1 MTLRERIAQ
10 WLIGDQFAQG
20 APHGGANM
28 ITDSYWNSFG
38 RQHDRD
44 QANISSQ
51 YADALTAWRKNPL
64 AWRIIQITT
73 DYTVG
78 EGIKLSSPDP
88 DLQRFIE
95 SFWEHRENNIA
106 LRLESMAEELARAGD
121 LFPLLFRERHTG
133 VSLLRFITKDEIQKI
148 ETKPNDWEKEL
159 YIWQKT
165 DDPTN
170 PKKWVTAHH
179 GRNSRY
185 KAIAMHYNINKP
197 IGAMFG
203 ESDLATVLPWLQRYS
218 RMLEDRVRFHW
229 ATRLFLWIVKVPR
242 NRVQEKAEQYRRPPD
257 AGSII
262 VHDESEEWEV
272 KSPVIRGSDAAPDL
286 KAVRNMLDAGS
297 GYPPHWRG
305 EATDVN
311 LATAQAMQEPAER
324 HLARRQNYFTWMLQD
339 ITWHAY
345 QRANQLRPQLWPDI
359 SEERYDELFT
369 VSSPDVSR
377 TDNFILSQA
386 TNQLA
391 AAFQSINDQYPGSDT
406 LRKILLKLLMKFA
419 GEQQDDDILEEIMGE
434 AGDAIRPQA
443 PPNPGSEETPPKA
456 EEPQTQEKVKQNG
469 TTAF

>member
-1 MTLRERIAQ
+1 MTIRERIAQ
-10 WLIGDQFAQG
+10 WLLGDQAL
-20 APHGGANM
+20 AAHGGANM
-28 ITDSYWNSFG
+28 ITDTGWSSFG
-38 RQHDRD
+38 RRQDRD
-44 QANISSQ
+44 HSDIQTQ
-51 YADALTAWRKNPL
+51 YGDALTAWRKNPL

-78 EGIKLSSPDP
+78 EGIKLSSPNP
-88 DLQRFIE
+88 DMQRFIE

-106 LRLESMAEELARAGD
+106 LRLESMAEELARSGD

-133 VSLLRFITKDEIQKI
+133 VSLLRFITKDEVINI
-148 ETKPNDWEKEL
+148 ETKANDWERETAIL
-159 YIWQKT
+159 QQT
-165 DDPTN
+165 NDPTN
-170 PKKWVTAHH
+170 PKRWVTPHH
-179 GRNSRY
+179 SRNKRY
-185 KAIAMHYNINKP
+185 KAVAMHYTINRP

-286 KAVRNMLDAGS
+286 KAVRNMLDAGA

-324 HLARRQNYFTWMLQD
+324 HLARRQQYFIWMLQD
-339 ITWHAY
+339 ITYQAY
-345 QRANQLRPQLWPDI
+345 IRASQLRPQLWPEL
-359 SEERYDELFT
+359 SETRYQTLYT
-369 VSSPDVSR
+369 VSAPDVSR
-377 TDNFILSQA
+377 TDNQVLAQA

-406 LRKILLKLLMKFA
+406 LRKLLLKLLLKFS
-419 GEQQDDDILEEIMGE
+419 GEQQEDETLEQIMDE
-434 AGDAIRPQA
+434 AGEPITQRQ
-443 PPNPGSEETPPKA
+443 EEPAA
-456 EEPQTQEKVKQNG
+456 EEPSDDDQKETEHAHRNG
-469 TTAF
+469 HQRTREV